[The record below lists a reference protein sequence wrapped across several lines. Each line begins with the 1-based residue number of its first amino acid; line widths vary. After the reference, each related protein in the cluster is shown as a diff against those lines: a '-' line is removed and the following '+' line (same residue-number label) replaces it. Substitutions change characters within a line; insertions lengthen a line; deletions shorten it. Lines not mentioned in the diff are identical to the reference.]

1 MARYVVHVR
10 TEMTPA
16 EAFAYMSDL
25 TNFAAWD
32 PGVASV
38 RQVEGDGAG
47 PGAAFDVAV
56 KLPVGT
62 MTLRYDTIRF
72 DDESTT
78 MTAFAENAL
87 LTSEDTITVE
97 PDGDGSIVTYDAVL
111 RLKGPLGLSDPLLGV
126 TFNQIGGR
134 AAAGL
139 VEALAGERIAAPAA

>member
-1 MARYVVHVR
+1 
-10 TEMTPA
+10 
-16 EAFAYMSDL
+16 
-25 TNFAAWD
+25 
-32 PGVASV
+32 
-38 RQVEGDGAG
+38 
-47 PGAAFDVAV
+47 
-56 KLPVGT
+56 

-139 VEALAGERIAAPAA
+139 VEALSGERIAAPAA